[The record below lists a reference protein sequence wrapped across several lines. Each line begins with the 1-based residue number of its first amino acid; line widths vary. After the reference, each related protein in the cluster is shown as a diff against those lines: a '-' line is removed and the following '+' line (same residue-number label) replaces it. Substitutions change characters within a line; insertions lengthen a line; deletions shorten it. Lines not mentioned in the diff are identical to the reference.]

1 MSNSRFNKKNGTRN
15 KCGALG
21 PAGPVASA
29 ADGRTLTAAQTRE
42 SESAFAASSLCMTPP
57 DMALESDPSKRKGSA
72 RGAGGRDEKSLRLG
86 SFVWLGR
93 RVRGPR
99 GMGRAAESSRAMGQT
114 SMISRGY
121 KRCDNARVGSQIR
134 GSTVEEATTTPPTR
148 CSLQEDRAGQ
158 AVTVETIRKRSC
170 RHCRKPKR

>member
-1 MSNSRFNKKNGTRN
+1 MWRSW
-15 KCGALG
+15 
-21 PAGPVASA
+21 P
-29 ADGRTLTAAQTRE
+29 GRARCIHRRPLTAAQTRE
-42 SESAFAASSLCMTPP
+42 SESAFAAVRRVFASLCMTPP

-86 SFVWLGR
+86 SFVWLGK

-99 GMGRAAESSRAMGQT
+99 GMGRAAASSRAMGQT
-114 SMISRGY
+114 SMMSRGY

-158 AVTVETIRKRSC
+158 AVTVETIRRRRC
-170 RHCRKPKR
+170 RHCKKPKR